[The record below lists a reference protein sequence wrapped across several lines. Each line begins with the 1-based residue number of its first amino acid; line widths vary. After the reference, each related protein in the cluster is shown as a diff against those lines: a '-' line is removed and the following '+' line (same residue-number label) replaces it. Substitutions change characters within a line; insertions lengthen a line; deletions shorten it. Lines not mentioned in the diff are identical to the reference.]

1 MSETVPLDLSVDRVR
16 VFLDGEIVGSLTL
29 SPAKTV
35 AFSYESSWLSSGFSI
50 SPLSL
55 PLREGVFVAKRDPLH
70 GLFGAFDDS
79 MPDGWGRLLTDR
91 LLRQR
96 GIDPYS
102 IGTLTRLSIV
112 GSSGMGALEYEPA
125 ADIENGVAATDL
137 DDIARECA
145 NLLETDFSEDLGQ
158 LFALGGSSGGAR
170 PKIMSGVD

>member
-70 GLFGAFDDS
+70 GLFGVFDDS
-79 MPDGWGRLLTDR
+79 MPDGWGAFAH
-91 LLRQR
+91 
-96 GIDPYS
+96 
-102 IGTLTRLSIV
+102 
-112 GSSGMGALEYEPA
+112 GSSSAPERNRPLLYR
-125 ADIENGVAATDL
+125 NL
-137 DDIARECA
+137 DEAVHCGIKRYG
-145 NLLETDFSEDLGQ
+145 SLG
-158 LFALGGSSGGAR
+158 
-170 PKIMSGVD
+170 I

>member
-70 GLFGAFDDS
+70 GLFGRS
-79 MPDGWGRLLTDR
+79 MTVCRTGGGVCSR
-91 LLRQR
+91 
-96 GIDPYS
+96 
-102 IGTLTRLSIV
+102 IV
-112 GSSGMGALEYEPA
+112 F
-125 ADIENGVAATDL
+125 GV
-137 DDIARECA
+137 RE
-145 NLLETDFSEDLGQ
+145 E
-158 LFALGGSSGGAR
+158 
-170 PKIMSGVD
+170 